1 MDRTAKHARRS
12 APRLVFGSVL
22 TLLAAACGSSGMP
35 TSTTAAISTPTSTPN
50 LTLPAPT
57 PAPAPV
63 QHYSLVGFIRDK
75 TTGNGIGGAM
85 IQVQSGPD
93 SGKATHADSNGYYSF
108 GTLQSGT
115 ITVEAGGAGYLF
127 ATHSMWL
134 NGNMESDFAL
144 IAMPPGAAQ

>member
-1 MDRTAKHARRS
+1 MDRMANHVRAG
-12 APRLVFGSVL
+12 APRLVFGSML
-22 TLLAAACGSSGMP
+22 TLFAVACGSSGSP
-35 TSTTAAISTPTSTPN
+35 TSTTAAISAPALAPN

-57 PAPAPV
+57 PTPAPV

-75 TTGNGIGGAM
+75 TTGKGIGGAM
-85 IQVQSGPD
+85 IQIQSGPD
-93 SGKATHADSNGYYSF
+93 SGQATHAGSNGYYFF

-127 ATHSMWL
+127 TTHSMWL

-144 IAMPPGAAQ
+144 VALPPGVAD